1 MQKFKNIFN
10 FNNSFNDLINM
21 NKSMF
26 NTKPI
31 SQLINRF
38 KGKML
43 NLSVI

>member
-10 FNNSFNDLINM
+10 FNNLFNKLIGM
-21 NKSMF
+21 NKLMF

-38 KGKML
+38 KGKMP
-43 NLSVI
+43 NLFLI